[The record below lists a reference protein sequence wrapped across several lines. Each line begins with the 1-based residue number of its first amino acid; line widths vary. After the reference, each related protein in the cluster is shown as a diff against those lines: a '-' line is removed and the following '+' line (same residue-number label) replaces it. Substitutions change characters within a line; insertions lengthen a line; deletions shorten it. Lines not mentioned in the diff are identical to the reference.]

1 MCCGSECSSPGVAP
15 LEPVPEFVSSRDEA
29 VDASLKA
36 LYSVLCR
43 PFGDTV
49 EMLVGQI
56 CGLARIFPEAQII
69 DKIVSH
75 YIDLGDW
82 QAAQEICAAANRK
95 LSPEEKS
102 LVFEALKGYG
112 RIDGKDT
119 FFGHWMGFVEF
130 SGYPGDDTIEA
141 KIRTI
146 SEKQLHLND
155 EDEVLALEIVLAN
168 PRPKIIKAALDACAY
183 KGWAGMALV
192 IVSKCQEAD
201 DVDKAKAAGIVFSRG
216 SFLDAQTAVKDLFGR
231 ELLPGEILTVA
242 RAAQRS
248 AEKKRGQTYESYM
261 AEG

>member
-1 MCCGSECSSPGVAP
+1 MCCGSESSPGIAP
-15 LEPVPEFVSSRDEA
+15 LEPVPDCVSSKDEA

-49 EMLVGQI
+49 EMLVEQI

-75 YIDLGDW
+75 YINLGDW
-82 QAAQEICAAANRK
+82 KAAKEICAAANRK
-95 LSPEEKS
+95 LSPEERS
-102 LVFEALKGYG
+102 LVFEALKGHG

-119 FFGHWMGFVEF
+119 FFGHWMEFVEF
-130 SGYPGDDTIEA
+130 SGYPDDDTIAA

-146 SEKQLHLND
+146 IEKQIYTNE
-155 EDEVLALEIVLAN
+155 EDETLALKIVLDN
-168 PRPKIIKAALDACAY
+168 SRPKIIKAALEACAY
-183 KGWAGMALV
+183 KGWVGMALV
-192 IVSKCQEAD
+192 IVRKCQEAD
-201 DVDKAKAAGIVFSRG
+201 DADKAKAAGIVFVLG
-216 SFLDAQTAVKDLFGR
+216 SFLDAQAAVEYLFGR
-231 ELLPGEILTVA
+231 ELLPEEILTVA

-248 AEKKRGQTYESYM
+248 AEKKRGQTHASSL

>member
-1 MCCGSECSSPGVAP
+1 MCCGSECSSPGIAS
-15 LEPVPEFVSSRDEA
+15 LEPVPDCVSSKDEA

-43 PFGDTV
+43 PRGNTV
-49 EMLVGQI
+49 KMLVGQI

-75 YIDLGDW
+75 YINLGDW
-82 QAAQEICAAANRK
+82 KAAQEICAAANRK

-119 FFGHWMGFVEF
+119 FFGHWMEFVEF
-130 SGYPGDDTIEA
+130 SGYPGDDAIEA

-146 SEKQLHLND
+146 IEKKIYTNEGD
-155 EDEVLALEIVLAN
+155 EILALRIVRDN

-183 KGWAGMALV
+183 KGWGGMALV
-192 IVSKCQEAD
+192 IVGSCQEAD
-201 DVDKAKAAGIVFSRG
+201 DADKAKAAGIVFVRG
-216 SFLDAQTAVKDLFGR
+216 SFFDAQAAVKNLFGR